1 MLRSKFHRPWQPHVS
16 DGQLLN
22 PSAPSRASETTF
34 SEVIEE
40 AEEQVHTP
48 ESLAVD
54 AAQPPAIALEDIE
67 PLPPVAEAAP
77 GAKSNWYS
85 RLRAKLAGQ

>member
-22 PSAPSRASETTF
+22 PSAQSQVSETTF
-34 SEVIEE
+34 SDAIEE

-48 ESLAVD
+48 ESLAVE
-54 AAQPPAIALEDIE
+54 AAQAPAIALEDIE
-67 PLPPVAEAAP
+67 PPPPVADVAP
-77 GAKSNWYS
+77 GAKSSWYS
-85 RLRAKLAGQ
+85 KLRAKLAGQ